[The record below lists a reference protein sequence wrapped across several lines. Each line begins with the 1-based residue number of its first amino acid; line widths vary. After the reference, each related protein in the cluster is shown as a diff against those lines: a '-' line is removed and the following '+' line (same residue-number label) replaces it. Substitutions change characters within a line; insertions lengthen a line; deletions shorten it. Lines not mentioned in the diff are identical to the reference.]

1 MQYGFST
8 PMRGPLANFNDIS
21 HLVRTGEELGFT
33 TVAVSDHIVVPTK
46 IDSIYP
52 YNESGEYEGRVSG
65 EYLEQLTTASVIA
78 AITSKLR
85 ILTSVTILPYRN
97 PVLTAKILA
106 TIDVLSNGRLTVG
119 CGTGW
124 MKEEF
129 EAMKAPTFEER
140 GSVADE
146 HIKIFRELWT
156 NDQPTYKSNYYDFHD
171 ISFLPKPVQNPHPPI
186 WIGGESAPA
195 LKRAAAFGD
204 CWYPIGSNPRF
215 PLDTPVLLEKRIKRL
230 HELAE
235 DVGRDPS
242 TIGLACGINWMNL
255 NQEIKK
261 NDGSRKTF
269 TGSKEQIATDIGCLK
284 ELGIHYLSLNFP
296 GTTTESI
303 IDEMASFM
311 NDVATLVE

>member
-21 HLVRTGEELGFT
+21 HLVRTGEQLGFT

-129 EAMKAPTFEER
+129 EAMGAPAYEER
-140 GSVADE
+140 GRVSDE

-156 NDQPTYKSNYYDFHD
+156 NDHPTYKSNYYEFHD

-195 LKRAAAFGD
+195 LKRAAIFGN
-204 CWYPIGSNPRF
+204 CWYPIASNPRF
-215 PLDTPVLLEKRIKRL
+215 PLDTPSLLEKRIKRL
-230 HELAE
+230 HEIAE
-235 DVGRDPS
+235 EFERDPS
-242 TIGLACGINWMNL
+242 TIDLACGINWMDL
-255 NQEIKK
+255 KHAVKK
-261 NDGSRKTF
+261 NDGSRKAF
-269 TGSKEQIATDIGCLK
+269 TGSNEQIAGDIVRLK

-296 GTTTESI
+296 GTTTETI
-303 IDEMASFM
+303 IEGMASFM
-311 NDVATLVE
+311 NNVAPLVE